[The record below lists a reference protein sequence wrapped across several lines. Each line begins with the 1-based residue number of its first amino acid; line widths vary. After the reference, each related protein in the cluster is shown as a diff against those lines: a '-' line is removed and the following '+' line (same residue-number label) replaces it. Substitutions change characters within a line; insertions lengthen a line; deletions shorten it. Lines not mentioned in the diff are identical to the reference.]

1 MIDTS
6 YGKRTCRSISKRSG
20 RGVFNIRI
28 RYSPST
34 KSAYGFRPASRYTT
48 SDNNTQIHHLRS
60 ESVKAI
66 LFFYSI
72 SKAHIKMQT
81 SRPRHPLNRPCEERS
96 SDRHQHSPWGDGAPI
111 TTNSWK
117 FIKAL
122 PDAGL
127 DGGKKKEQ
135 TFATLSPHTPL
146 IFNPVLLYLGRPC
159 RTKMRLLSGLAVTTH
174 YHEINIA

>member
-20 RGVFNIRI
+20 RGVFSIRI
-28 RYSPST
+28 RHSPSI
-34 KSAYGFRPASRYTT
+34 KSAYGFRPASRHTT
-48 SDNNTQIHHLRS
+48 RNDNAQIQHLRS
-60 ESVKAI
+60 KSVKAI
-66 LFFYSI
+66 FSLRLI
-72 SKAHIKMQT
+72 PKVQIKMQT

-127 DGGKKKEQ
+127 DGRKKRTDLCHLITSHSTHIQ
-135 TFATLSPHTPL
+135 SCTPL
-146 IFNPVLLYLGRPC
+146 SWPSMSY
-159 RTKMRLLSGLAVTTH
+159 
-174 YHEINIA
+174 